1 MISARRGLS
10 TVWGNPS
17 CIGCRRIYIPSFFQ
31 PKGFGQCVR
40 PAGPIPLDPETKNKS
55 MFSRIPFEKVNWL
68 ISSFLIGTLFLAV
81 TAVPAYLWFFGLDT
95 FQIILFF
102 VMFFSCGFSIT
113 IGYHR
118 LFSHRTFEAHW
129 LVRLFTLVFG
139 AAAFENSVL
148 LWSCEHRSHHKH
160 VDHEDDPYC
169 ISKGLFHAHIG
180 WLLFKL
186 DPPPP
191 FDNVS
196 DLKKDPL
203 VVWQDRHIHWIAAL
217 VSFGLPAT
225 IGFIWGGWISALGA
239 FLIAGVARIV
249 VLQHC
254 TFCINSLCHY
264 LGERPYSSRC
274 SARDSWIMAIVT
286 LGEGYH
292 NYHHEFQ
299 YDYRNGVKPWQFDP
313 TKWVI
318 WFLSKLGLARKLRR
332 VPEER
337 IILAELAEAR
347 RRLAAILAGTGLTE
361 AASATVVA
369 AQNRLQV
376 IEKQWTEKKR
386 ELTEPPREMLPA
398 LRREIRA
405 AMRILR
411 QLNAP
416 RPATA

>member
-1 MISARRGLS
+1 MCVLQ
-10 TVWGNPS
+10 VPS
-17 CIGCRRIYIPSFFQ
+17 PSDKEQ
-31 PKGFGQCVR
+31 
-40 PAGPIPLDPETKNKS
+40 S

-81 TAVPAYLWFFGLDT
+81 TAVPVYLWFFGLDT
-95 FQIILFF
+95 FQIVLFF
-102 VMFFSCGFSIT
+102 VMFFACGFSIT

-129 LVRLFTLVFG
+129 IVRLFTLIFG

-203 VVWQDRHIHWIAAL
+203 VLWQDRHIHWIAAL
-217 VSFGLPAT
+217 VSFVLPAT
-225 IGFIWGGWISALGA
+225 IGFFWGGWISALGA

-249 VLQHC
+249 ILQHC

-264 LGERPYSSRC
+264 LGDRPYSSKC

-318 WFLSKLGLARKLRR
+318 WILSKFGLARKLRR

-337 IILAELAEAR
+337 ILLAELAEAR
-347 RRLAAILAGTGLTE
+347 RRLAAILAGTGLSE
-361 AASATVVA
+361 AASATVAA
-369 AQNRLQV
+369 AQNRLQA

-386 ELTEPPREMLPA
+386 ELTESPHEMLPA

-405 AMRILR
+405 AMRVLR
-411 QLNAP
+411 ELNQP
-416 RPATA
+416 RPAVA

>member
-1 MISARRGLS
+1 
-10 TVWGNPS
+10 V
-17 CIGCRRIYIPSFFQ
+17 
-31 PKGFGQCVR
+31 CVLQV
-40 PAGPIPLDPETKNKS
+40 PALATKNKS

-81 TAVPAYLWFFGLDT
+81 TAVPVYLWFFGLDT

-102 VMFFSCGFSIT
+102 VMFFACGFSIT

-129 LVRLFTLVFG
+129 SVRLFTLIFG

-169 ISKGLFHAHIG
+169 IAKGLFHAHIG

-203 VVWQDRHIHWIAAL
+203 VLWQDRHIHWIAAL
-217 VSFGLPAT
+217 VSFVLPAT
-225 IGFIWGGWISALGA
+225 IGFLWGGWISALGA

-264 LGERPYSSRC
+264 LGDRPYSSKC

-313 TKWVI
+313 SKWAI
-318 WFLSKLGLARKLRR
+318 WVLSKLGLARKLRR

-337 IILAELAEAR
+337 ILLAELAEAR
-347 RRLAAILAGTGLTE
+347 RRLAAILAGTGLSE
-361 AASATVVA
+361 AASATVSA
-369 AQNRLQV
+369 AQNRLQA

-386 ELTEPPREMLPA
+386 ELTEPANELVPV

-405 AMRILR
+405 AMRVLR
-411 QLNAP
+411 ELNQP
-416 RPATA
+416 RPEAA

>member
-1 MISARRGLS
+1 
-10 TVWGNPS
+10 V
-17 CIGCRRIYIPSFFQ
+17 CILQVPF
-31 PKGFGQCVR
+31 PNDL
-40 PAGPIPLDPETKNKS
+40 ATKKNS

-81 TAVPAYLWFFGLDT
+81 TAVPVYLWFFGLNT
-95 FQIILFF
+95 FQVVLFF

-191 FDNVS
+191 FDNVA

-203 VVWQDRHIHWIAAL
+203 VLWQDRYIHWIAAL
-217 VSFGLPAT
+217 VSFGLPTAV
-225 IGFIWGGWISALGA
+225 GFIWGGWSSALGA
-239 FLIAGVARIV
+239 FLIAGVARV
-249 VLQHC
+249 VILQHC

-264 LGERPYSSRC
+264 LGDRPYSSRC
-274 SARDSWIMAIVT
+274 SARDSWLMAIVT

-313 TKWVI
+313 SKWLI
-318 WFLSKLGLARKLRR
+318 WTLSKFGLARKLRR
-332 VPEER
+332 VSDEK

-347 RRLAAILAGTGLTE
+347 RRLENLVGAGLTPE
-361 AASATVVA
+361 ALASLGA
-369 AQNRLQV
+369 ARNRLQV
-376 IEKQWTEKKR
+376 IEKQWNDKKR
-386 ELTEPPREMLPA
+386 EPTEPPREMLSA

-411 QLNAP
+411 ELNEP
-416 RPATA
+416 RGAVA

>member
-1 MISARRGLS
+1 
-10 TVWGNPS
+10 
-17 CIGCRRIYIPSFFQ
+17 
-31 PKGFGQCVR
+31 
-40 PAGPIPLDPETKNKS
+40 

-81 TAVPAYLWFFGLDT
+81 TAVPAYLWFFGLNT
-95 FQIILFF
+95 FQIILFL

-148 LWSCEHRSHHKH
+148 LWSCEHRNHHKY
-160 VDHEDDPYC
+160 VDHDDDPYC

-203 VVWQDRHIHWIAAL
+203 VMWQHRHIHWIGAL
-217 VSFGLPAT
+217 VSFVFPAI
-225 IGFIWGGWISALGA
+225 IGFLWGGWISALGA

-249 VLQHC
+249 LLQHC

-264 LGERPYSSRC
+264 LGERPYSSKC
-274 SARDSWIMAIVT
+274 SARDSWLMAIVT

-292 NYHHEFQ
+292 NFHHEFQ
-299 YDYRNGVKPWQFDP
+299 YDYRNGVKPWQIDP
-313 TKWVI
+313 TKWLI
-318 WFLSKLGLARKLRR
+318 WSLSKLGLAKKLRR

-347 RRLAAILAGTGLTE
+347 RRLETILVGTGLTE
-361 AASATVVA
+361 AASAAIAA
-369 AQNRLQV
+369 AQSRLQA
-376 IEKQWTEKKR
+376 IERQWTEKRR
-386 ELTEPPREMLPA
+386 EWTEPPREMLSA

-411 QLNAP
+411 ELNDP
-416 RPATA
+416 RAATA

>member
-1 MISARRGLS
+1 M
-10 TVWGNPS
+10 
-17 CIGCRRIYIPSFFQ
+17 
-31 PKGFGQCVR
+31 CVLQVPG
-40 PAGPIPLDPETKNKS
+40 PATKNKS

-81 TAVPAYLWFFGLDT
+81 TAVPGYLWFFGLDT

-102 VMFFSCGFSIT
+102 VMFFACGFSIT

-118 LFSHRTFEAHW
+118 LFSHRSFEAHW
-129 LVRLFTLVFG
+129 IVRLFTLIFG

-160 VDHEDDPYC
+160 VDHENDPYC

-203 VVWQDRHIHWIAAL
+203 VLWQDRHIHWIAAL
-217 VSFGLPAT
+217 VSFVLPAT
-225 IGFIWGGWISALGA
+225 IGFLWGGWISALGA

-264 LGERPYSSRC
+264 LGDRPYSSKC

-318 WFLSKLGLARKLRR
+318 WILSKLGLARKLRR

-337 IILAELAEAR
+337 ILLAELAEAR
-347 RRLAAILAGTGLTE
+347 RRLAAILAGTGLSE
-361 AASATVVA
+361 AASATVAA
-369 AQNRLQV
+369 AQNRLQA
-376 IEKQWTEKKR
+376 IEKLWTEKKR
-386 ELTEPPREMLPA
+386 ELTEPPHEMLPA

-405 AMRILR
+405 AMRVLR
-411 QLNAP
+411 ELNQP
-416 RPATA
+416 RPAAA

>member
-1 MISARRGLS
+1 
-10 TVWGNPS
+10 
-17 CIGCRRIYIPSFFQ
+17 
-31 PKGFGQCVR
+31 
-40 PAGPIPLDPETKNKS
+40 
-55 MFSRIPFEKVNWL
+55 MFSRIPFGKVNWL

-81 TAVPAYLWFFGLDT
+81 TAVPVYLWCFGLDA
-95 FQIILFF
+95 FQIVLFLL
-102 VMFFSCGFSIT
+102 MFFACGFSIT

-129 LVRLFTLVFG
+129 LVRLFTLIFG

-186 DPPPP
+186 DPLPP
-191 FDNVS
+191 FDNVA

-203 VVWQDRHIHWIAAL
+203 VLWQNRYIHLIGAL
-217 VSFGLPAT
+217 VAFAFPAT
-225 IGFIWGGWISALGA
+225 VGFLWGGWISALGA

-249 VLQHC
+249 ILQHC

-264 LGERPYSSRC
+264 LGERPYSSKC
-274 SARDSWIMAIVT
+274 SARDSWLMAIVT

-313 TKWVI
+313 TKS
-318 WFLSKLGLARKLRR
+318 FSR
-332 VPEER
+332 
-337 IILAELAEAR
+337 
-347 RRLAAILAGTGLTE
+347 
-361 AASATVVA
+361 
-369 AQNRLQV
+369 N
-376 IEKQWTEKKR
+376 
-386 ELTEPPREMLPA
+386 
-398 LRREIRA
+398 
-405 AMRILR
+405 
-411 QLNAP
+411 
-416 RPATA
+416 

>member
-1 MISARRGLS
+1 
-10 TVWGNPS
+10 
-17 CIGCRRIYIPSFFQ
+17 
-31 PKGFGQCVR
+31 
-40 PAGPIPLDPETKNKS
+40 
-55 MFSRIPFEKVNWL
+55 MFARIPFEKVNWL
-68 ISSFLIGTLFLAV
+68 ISSFLIGTLFLAI
-81 TAVPAYLWFFGLDT
+81 TAVPVYLWFFGLDT
-95 FQIILFF
+95 FQVVLFL
-102 VMFFSCGFSIT
+102 VMFFACGFSIT

-129 LVRLFTLVFG
+129 LVRLFTLIFG
-139 AAAFENSVL
+139 AAAFENSAL

-203 VVWQDRHIHWIAAL
+203 VRWQNRHIHLIGAL
-217 VSFGLPAT
+217 VAFILPT
-225 IGFIWGGWISALGA
+225 FIGFLWGGWHSALGA

-264 LGERPYSSRC
+264 LGERPYSSKC
-274 SARDSWIMAIVT
+274 SARDSWLMAIVT

-313 TKWVI
+313 TKWMI
-318 WFLSKLGLARKLRR
+318 WTLAKLGLARKLRR
-332 VPEER
+332 VPEEK
-337 IILAELAEAR
+337 IILAELAEAKR
-347 RRLAAILAGTGLTE
+347 QLERTRTAAGLTE
-361 AASATVVA
+361 TDSATIA
-369 AQNRLQV
+369 ATQVRLQA
-376 IEKQWTEKKR
+376 IEKQWSEKKH
-386 ELTEPPREMLPA
+386 EQIDPPREMLPA

-405 AMRILR
+405 AMRVLR
-411 QLNAP
+411 EWNAP
-416 RPATA
+416 RISANLKLRADGVSGQV

>member
-1 MISARRGLS
+1 
-10 TVWGNPS
+10 
-17 CIGCRRIYIPSFFQ
+17 
-31 PKGFGQCVR
+31 
-40 PAGPIPLDPETKNKS
+40 

-81 TAVPAYLWFFGLDT
+81 TAVPVYLWFFGLNT
-95 FQIILFF
+95 FQIVLFL

-148 LWSCEHRSHHKH
+148 LWSCEHRNHHKY
-160 VDHEDDPYC
+160 VDHDDDPYC

-203 VVWQDRHIHWIAAL
+203 VMWQHRHIHWIGAL
-217 VSFGLPAT
+217 VSFVFPAI
-225 IGFIWGGWISALGA
+225 IGFLWGGWISALGA

-249 VLQHC
+249 LLQHC

-264 LGERPYSSRC
+264 LGERPYSSKC
-274 SARDSWIMAIVT
+274 SARDSWLMAIVT

-292 NYHHEFQ
+292 NFHHEFQ
-299 YDYRNGVKPWQFDP
+299 YDYRNGVKPWQIDP
-313 TKWVI
+313 TKWLI
-318 WFLSKLGLARKLRR
+318 WSLSKLGLAKKLRR
-332 VPEER
+332 VPEEK

-347 RRLAAILAGTGLTE
+347 RRLETIFAGTRLTE
-361 AASATVVA
+361 AASTAIAA
-369 AQNRLQV
+369 AQSRLQA
-376 IEKQWTEKKR
+376 IEKQWTEKRR
-386 ELTEPPREMLPA
+386 ERTEPPREMLSA

-411 QLNAP
+411 ELNDP
-416 RPATA
+416 RAATA

>member
-1 MISARRGLS
+1 MISAKRGLS
-10 TVWGNPS
+10 IVWDNRS
-17 CIGCRRIYIPSFFQ
+17 DPSFEKFTFHHFYTNGIRSVCASCRSQ
-31 PKGFGQCVR
+31 A
-40 PAGPIPLDPETKNKS
+40 PATKNKS

-81 TAVPAYLWFFGLDT
+81 TAVPVYLWFFGLDT
-95 FQIILFF
+95 FQIVLFF
-102 VMFFSCGFSIT
+102 VMFFACGFSIT

-129 LVRLFTLVFG
+129 LVRLFTLIFG

-203 VVWQDRHIHWIAAL
+203 VLWQDRHIHWIAAL
-217 VSFGLPAT
+217 VSFVLPTA
-225 IGFIWGGWISALGA
+225 IGFLWGGWISALGA

-264 LGERPYSSRC
+264 LGDRPYSSKC

-318 WFLSKLGLARKLRR
+318 WILSKLGLARKLRR

-337 IILAELAEAR
+337 ILLAELAEAR
-347 RRLAAILAGTGLTE
+347 RRLRQSSPAPGFPRPPQQP
-361 AASATVVA
+361 SP
-369 AQNRLQV
+369 
-376 IEKQWTEKKR
+376 
-386 ELTEPPREMLPA
+386 PPRA
-398 LRREIRA
+398 VCRRSKSSG
-405 AMRILR
+405 LKKSVS
-411 QLNAP
+411 
-416 RPATA
+416 